1 MILIRSFIQ
10 KFMSSPFLVFGW
22 LSILPNNPLLC
33 DSIQHTI
40 QVIDEYFVL
49 VVHFSIIFF
58 SLFVVDGLTNAHTVA
73 IFLLHLQ
80 ELVFTDVYKGYITIS
95 KWCGKIQH
103 TILVIE
109 L

>member
-10 KFMSSPFLVFGW
+10 NSYHPLFLSLAGCQFYLTIPKW
-22 LSILPNNPLLC
+22 C
-33 DSIQHTI
+33 DLIQHTI

-103 TILVIE
+103 IILVID